1 MVTHA
6 HASQTDGRDRQS
18 ACTQYSRSHRLPFLE
33 IARIYAVSVGTMTD
47 VTLPSLGE
55 SVTEGIITQWF
66 KKIGDTVARDEPLF
80 EVSTDKVDSEM
91 PSPAAGV
98 LVQILAEEGD
108 TVETGSRV
116 AVIDE
121 AGTASPSVAST
132 DVTSPQPVAAAPT
145 PRPTPVVDK
154 IVDTA
159 NGVVVSPVVRR
170 ILADGG
176 VEPSTLQGS
185 GPGGAITRRDAERA
199 VLDGPTEEMV
209 VALSNGRRRMGQ
221 HMAVSAQVTPHG
233 FVAIE
238 ADGAVFAKL
247 DALGRST
254 RDGVTVSDEMLV
266 SLAAVR
272 ALAEFEFLNA
282 TFTSE
287 ELVVHRTVNLGLV
300 RSVADDGM
308 LVPVVHAAAGLTLRA
323 LARRVNELDERVVSR
338 QLTTDDLMGGTFT
351 VLGAPSATTLWSEP
365 IIIQPQVAVLSVG
378 AVREVPVVVTHGGAS
393 TIEIGRR
400 VILGLSFDHRVCE
413 PVGAVEY
420 LERVGQLLA
429 GLDVEGER

>member
-1 MVTHA
+1 
-6 HASQTDGRDRQS
+6 
-18 ACTQYSRSHRLPFLE
+18 
-33 IARIYAVSVGTMTD
+33 MTD

-66 KKIGDTVARDEPLF
+66 KKVGDVVARDEPLF

-98 LVQILAEEGD
+98 LTQILAEEGD

-116 AVIDE
+116 AVIE
-121 AGTASPSVAST
+121 ESRTATPSVPS
-132 DVTSPQPVAAAPT
+132 VPSMPSMPSETSAPIDDQPRPQPVAAVLPSS
-145 PRPTPVVDK
+145 PPPVVTKGD
-154 IVDTA
+154 DTS
-159 NGVVVSPVVRR
+159 NGIVVSPVVRR

-185 GPGGAITRRDAERA
+185 GPGGLITRRDAEKA
-199 VLDGPTEEMV
+199 VLDGPTEELV

-254 RDGVTVSDEMLV
+254 RDGVTITDEMLV

-282 TFTSE
+282 TFTGE
-287 ELVVHRTVNLGLV
+287 ELVVHRTVSLGLV
-300 RSVADDGM
+300 RSVAEDGM

-323 LARRVNELDERVVSR
+323 LARRVSELDERVASR
-338 QLTTDDLMGGTFT
+338 HLTTDDLMGGTFT
-351 VLGAPSATTLWSEP
+351 VLGAPSANTLWSEP

-378 AVREVPVVVTHGGAS
+378 AVREVPVVVTEGDVVTLGA
-393 TIEIGRR
+393 GRR
-400 VILGLSFDHRVCE
+400 LVLGLTFDHRICE
-413 PVGAVEY
+413 PVVAASY

>member
-1 MVTHA
+1 
-6 HASQTDGRDRQS
+6 
-18 ACTQYSRSHRLPFLE
+18 
-33 IARIYAVSVGTMTD
+33 MTD

-66 KKIGDTVARDEPLF
+66 KKVGDPVARDEPLF

-98 LVQILAEEGD
+98 LTQILAEEGD
-108 TVETGSRV
+108 TVQTGSRV

-121 AGTASPSVAST
+121 SGTSAPRSSSTEEPREESVTVEPSST
-132 DVTSPQPVAAAPT
+132 TSPIVA
-145 PRPTPVVDK
+145 K
-154 IVDTA
+154 INDTV

-185 GPGGAITRRDAERA
+185 GPGGSITRRDAERA
-199 VLDGPTEEMV
+199 VLDGPTEELV

-247 DALGRST
+247 EVLGRAT
-254 RDGVTVSDEMLV
+254 RDGVAISDEMLV

-282 TFTSE
+282 TYTGE
-287 ELVVHRTVNLGLV
+287 DLVVHRTVNLGLV

-323 LARRVNELDERVVSR
+323 LARRVSELDERVTSR
-338 QLTTDDLMGGTFT
+338 HLTTDDLMGGTFT
-351 VLGAPSATTLWSEP
+351 VLGAPSAHTLWSAP

-378 AVREVPVVVTHGGAS
+378 AVREVPVIVTNEDVVTVGV
-393 TIEIGRR
+393 GRR
-400 VILGLSFDHRVCE
+400 VVLGLSFDHRICE
-413 PVGAVEY
+413 PVAAASY
-420 LERVGQLLA
+420 LERVAQLLA

>member
-1 MVTHA
+1 M
-6 HASQTDGRDRQS
+6 
-18 ACTQYSRSHRLPFLE
+18 
-33 IARIYAVSVGTMTD
+33 
-47 VTLPSLGE
+47 TLPSLGE

-66 KKIGDTVARDEPLF
+66 KKVGDTVARDEPLF

-98 LVQILAEEGD
+98 LVEILAEEGD
-108 TVETGSRV
+108 TVETGARV

-121 AGTASPSVAST
+121 SGSASVKAADASDAPSPPSATKAGESRATPAST
-132 DVTSPQPVAAAPT
+132 ATSSPAP
-145 PRPTPVVDK
+145 PPTTSVES
-154 IVDTA
+154 A
-159 NGVVVSPVVRR
+159 SGVVISPVVRR
-170 ILADGG
+170 ILADAG

-185 GPGGAITRRDAERA
+185 GPGGSITRRDAERA
-199 VLDGPTEEMV
+199 VLDGPTEEVV

-247 DALGRST
+247 DALGRTT
-254 RDGVTVSDEMLV
+254 RDGIAISDEMLV

-282 TFTSE
+282 TFTGE

-323 LARRVNELDERVVSR
+323 LAR
-338 QLTTDDLMGGTFT
+338 
-351 VLGAPSATTLWSEP
+351 
-365 IIIQPQVAVLSVG
+365 
-378 AVREVPVVVTHGGAS
+378 
-393 TIEIGRR
+393 
-400 VILGLSFDHRVCE
+400 
-413 PVGAVEY
+413 
-420 LERVGQLLA
+420 
-429 GLDVEGER
+429 

>member
-1 MVTHA
+1 
-6 HASQTDGRDRQS
+6 
-18 ACTQYSRSHRLPFLE
+18 
-33 IARIYAVSVGTMTD
+33 MTD

-66 KKIGDTVARDEPLF
+66 KKVGDTVARDEPLF

-98 LVQILAEEGD
+98 LTQILAEEGD
-108 TVETGSRV
+108 TVETGARV

-121 AGTASPSVAST
+121 SATGA
-132 DVTSPQPVAAAPT
+132 TSSSGAAASSDAPVLAA
-145 PRPTPVVDK
+145 PAPAPVIGTPVSRDG
-154 IVDTA
+154 A
-159 NGVVVSPVVRR
+159 SGVVVSPVVRR

-185 GPGGAITRRDAERA
+185 GPGGLITRRDAERA
-199 VLDGPTEEMV
+199 VLDGPTEELV
-209 VALSNGRRRMGQ
+209 VPLSNGRRRMGQ

-238 ADGAVFAKL
+238 VDGAVFAKL
-247 DALGRST
+247 DSLGRST
-254 RDGVTVSDEMLV
+254 RDGVQVSDEMLV

-282 TFTSE
+282 TFTGE
-287 ELVVHRTVNLGLV
+287 DLVVHRTVNLGLV

-323 LARRVNELDERVVSR
+323 LARRVSELDERVASR
-338 QLTTDDLMGGTFT
+338 HLTTDDLMGGTFT
-351 VLGAPSATTLWSEP
+351 VLGAPTVHTLWSEP

-378 AVREVPVVVTHGGAS
+378 AVREVPVVATHEGLATVT
-393 TIEIGRR
+393 IGRR
-400 VILGLSFDHRVCE
+400 VVLGLSFDHRICE
-413 PVGAVEY
+413 PVAAAQY

>member
-1 MVTHA
+1 M
-6 HASQTDGRDRQS
+6 GR
-18 ACTQYSRSHRLPFLE
+18 FF
-33 IARIYAVSVGTMTD
+33 AVSVYAMTD

-66 KKIGDTVARDEPLF
+66 KKVGDVVARDEPLF

-98 LVQILAEEGD
+98 LTQILAEEGD

-116 AVIDE
+116 AVIE
-121 AGTASPSVAST
+121 EPRTATPSVPSE
-132 DVTSPQPVAAAPT
+132 TSAPIDDEPRPQPVAAVLPSS
-145 PRPTPVVDK
+145 PPPVVTKGD
-154 IVDTA
+154 DTS
-159 NGVVVSPVVRR
+159 NGIVVSPVVRR

-185 GPGGAITRRDAERA
+185 GPGGSITRRDAEKA
-199 VLDGPTEEMV
+199 VLDGPTEELV

-254 RDGVTVSDEMLV
+254 RDGVAITDEMLV

-282 TFTSE
+282 TFTGE
-287 ELVVHRTVNLGLV
+287 ELVVHRTVSLGLV
-300 RSVADDGM
+300 RSVAEDGM

-323 LARRVNELDERVVSR
+323 LARRVSELDERVASR
-338 QLTTDDLMGGTFT
+338 HLTTDDLMGGTFT
-351 VLGAPSATTLWSEP
+351 VLGAPSAHTLWSEP

-378 AVREVPVVVTHGGAS
+378 AVREVPVVVTEGDVVTLGV
-393 TIEIGRR
+393 GRR
-400 VILGLSFDHRVCE
+400 LVLGLTFDHRICE
-413 PVGAVEY
+413 PLVAASY

>member
-1 MVTHA
+1 MA
-6 HASQTDGRDRQS
+6 
-18 ACTQYSRSHRLPFLE
+18 
-33 IARIYAVSVGTMTD
+33 D

-66 KKIGDTVARDEPLF
+66 KKVGDTVARDEPLF

-98 LVQILAEEGD
+98 LTQILAEEGD

-121 AGTASPSVAST
+121 SAST
-132 DVTSPQPVAAAPT
+132 TPSAPSAPSTPSAPIVDEPQKESAVAPVSPK
-145 PRPTPVVDK
+145 PVVEKSDD
-154 IVDTA
+154 VV

-170 ILADGG
+170 ILSDGG
-176 VEPSTLQGS
+176 VEPSTIQGS
-185 GPGGAITRRDAERA
+185 GPGGSITRRDAERA
-199 VLDGPTEEMV
+199 VLDGPTEEVV
-209 VALSNGRRRMGQ
+209 VALSNGRRRMGE

-247 DALGRST
+247 DALGRTT
-254 RDGVTVSDEMLV
+254 RDGVAVTDELLV

-282 TFTSE
+282 TFTGE

-323 LARRVNELDERVVSR
+323 LARRVRELDERVLSR
-338 QLTTDDLMGGTFT
+338 HLTTDDLMGGTFT
-351 VLGAPSATTLWSEP
+351 VLGAPSVNTLWTEP

-378 AVREVPVVVTHGGAS
+378 AVRQVPVILNENQGA
-393 TIEIGRR
+393 TVGIGRHL
-400 VILGLSFDHRVCE
+400 VLGLSFDHRVCE
-413 PVGAVEY
+413 PVAAVTY
-420 LERVGQLLA
+420 LERVSQLLA